1 MPITR
6 RVATGPC
13 RRHAVSILDVEPRPG
28 WPAFLM
34 LTNTVRPDIF
44 TPGNHEYDF
53 GKPVFLERAMR
64 RAGMTAL

>member
-1 MPITR
+1 
-6 RVATGPC
+6 
-13 RRHAVSILDVEPRPG
+13 
-28 WPAFLM
+28 M